1 MAGKGKVNIV
11 GIAAWGLAGLLAV
24 AAVALGLWGGQQSGQ
39 AAALRAAVVQVAG
52 TAGIQEVAVA
62 APVPETAP
70 TAEGEV
76 PAEAAEAPAEPAVQ
90 ELTAD
95 LLKTPEVLAGVVE
108 RTTAAIQATQQD
120 LASTRDSLNA
130 AETQASSARNEVAT
144 LSQQVTEQTAQ
155 ADSLSKELAAS
166 GEALAKAQADLAQAT
181 EEAQAAA
188 EAAGKQKARLE
199 KTLDRLKEEKAEAVA
214 RLEAEIEALKAP
226 PPEEMDESGTED
238 GESAGEELPA
248 EEPAAP
254 EPVVEEGRVIGT
266 SEMFSF
272 IRYGEDQSLFFRLWD
287 DQTLT
292 YEDVPPE
299 MAARLTGSA
308 DNLDVTYRF
317 RVQGEFKSVPPDSV
331 VIRKYWK
338 WHRRHK
344 ARGDV
349 RYDEPEAPAAE
360 PADASDVTGTEPAEE
375 TED

>member
-1 MAGKGKVNIV
+1 MAGKDKVNIL
-11 GIAAWGLAGLLAV
+11 GIVAWGLAGVLAV
-24 AAVALGLWGGQQSGQ
+24 AAVVLGLWGGQQSGQ

-52 TAGIQEVAVA
+52 TAGIQDVAVA
-62 APVPETAP
+62 TPAPEPAP
-70 TAEGEV
+70 AVEGEA
-76 PAEAAEAPAEPAVQ
+76 PAEAEAPAAPAVQ

-95 LLKTPEVLAGVVE
+95 LLKTPDVLAGVVE

-120 LASTRDSLNA
+120 LASTRESLNA

-144 LSQQVTEQTAQ
+144 LTQQVNEQTTQ
-155 ADSLSKELAAS
+155 ADALSRELAAS
-166 GEALAKAQADLAQAT
+166 GEALAKVQADLAKTA

-188 EAAGKQKARLE
+188 EAADKQKARLE
-199 KTLDRLKEEKAEAVA
+199 KTIDRLKTEKAEAVS
-214 RLEAEIEALKAP
+214 RLEAGIEALKAP
-226 PPEEMDESGTED
+226 PPEEMDASGTED
-238 GESAGEELPA
+238 GESSGEELPA
-248 EEPAAP
+248 EEPAEP
-254 EPVVEEGRVIGT
+254 EPVAEEGRVIGT

-299 MAARLTGSA
+299 MAERLTGAA

-317 RVQGEFKSVPPDSV
+317 RIQGEFKSVPPDSV

-349 RYDEPEAPAAE
+349 RYDEPEAPAAA
-360 PADASDVTGTEPAEE
+360 PADESGDAAAESAEE
-375 TED
+375 SED

>member
-11 GIAAWGLAGLLAV
+11 GIVAWGVAGLLAV
-24 AAVALGLWGGQQSGQ
+24 AAVGLGLWGGQQSGQ

-52 TAGIQEVAVA
+52 TAGIQDVAVA
-62 APVPETAP
+62 APAPEPAP
-70 TAEGEV
+70 AVEGEAPAEGETS
-76 PAEAAEAPAEPAVQ
+76 AEPAVQ

-95 LLKTPEVLAGVVE
+95 LLKTPDVLATVVE

-120 LASTRDSLNA
+120 LAGTRDSLNA
-130 AETQASSARNEVAT
+130 AETQVTSARNEVAT
-144 LSQQVTEQTAQ
+144 LTQQVNEQTAQ
-155 ADSLSKELAAS
+155 ADSLSKELAAA
-166 GEALAKAQADLAQAT
+166 GEALAKTQADLAQAT

-188 EAAGKQKARLE
+188 GAADKQKARLE
-199 KTLDRLKEEKAEAVA
+199 KTLDRLKAEKAEAVA

-226 PPEEMDESGTED
+226 PTEEMEGFGTEG

-248 EEPAAP
+248 EEPAEP
-254 EPVVEEGRVIGT
+254 EPVAEEGRVIGT

-292 YEDVPPE
+292 YQDVPPE
-299 MAARLTGSA
+299 MAARLAGST

-317 RVQGEFKSVPPDSV
+317 RIQGEFKSVPPDSV

-349 RYDEPEAPAAE
+349 RYDEPETPAEE
-360 PADASDVTGTEPAEE
+360 PADESGDAAAESAEE

>member
-11 GIAAWGLAGLLAV
+11 GIVAWGLAGLLAV
-24 AAVALGLWGGQQSGQ
+24 AAVGLGLWGGQQSGQ

-52 TAGIQEVAVA
+52 TAGIQDVAVA
-62 APVPETAP
+62 APAPEPAP
-70 TAEGEV
+70 AVEGEAPAEGETS
-76 PAEAAEAPAEPAVQ
+76 AEPAVQ

-95 LLKTPEVLAGVVE
+95 LLKTPDVLATVVE
-108 RTTAAIQATQQD
+108 RTTVAIQATQQE
-120 LASTRDSLNA
+120 LANTRDTLNS
-130 AETQASSARNEVAT
+130 AEAQASSARNEVAT
-144 LSQQVTEQTAQ
+144 LTQQVNEQTAQ
-155 ADSLSKELAAS
+155 ADSLSKELAAA
-166 GEALAKAQADLAQAT
+166 GEALSKAQADLAKTA

-188 EAAGKQKARLE
+188 EAADKQKARLE
-199 KTLDRLKEEKAEAVA
+199 KTIDRLKTEKAEAVS

-226 PPEEMDESGTED
+226 PPEELDEFGEED
-238 GESAGEELPA
+238 AESSGEELPA
-248 EEPAAP
+248 EEPAEP

-292 YEDVPPE
+292 YENVPPE
-299 MAARLTGSA
+299 MAARLAGST

-317 RVQGEFKSVPPDSV
+317 RIQGEFKSVPPDGV
-331 VIRKYWK
+331 VVRKYWK

-360 PADASDVTGTEPAEE
+360 PADESGDAAAESAEE